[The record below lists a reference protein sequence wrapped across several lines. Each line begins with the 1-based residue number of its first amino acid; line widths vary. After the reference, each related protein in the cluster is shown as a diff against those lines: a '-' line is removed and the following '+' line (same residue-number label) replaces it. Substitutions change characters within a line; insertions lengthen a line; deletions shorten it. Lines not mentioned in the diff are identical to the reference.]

1 MSRRAANEAP
11 ATLAY
16 VKPGHEEM
24 NDLRALAT
32 QVVAAM
38 PPSPERG
45 SPLDQELSHLRRTE
59 GGGGKQRALLL
70 MQLRTEL
77 EIAVAYLTLIS
88 GGVADCLEVA
98 AGRGNSINGP
108 ALSFEVRPVLEL
120 AGQID
125 WLLDDEIDGTT
136 RARRYTVWRFAD
148 LRARRRFVW
157 DYAEDDTTKA
167 VMAELDEEETG
178 LLHDIERAK
187 WAAQSTQTTKK
198 GFTPGAL
205 LDDDGKREAMPRYAE
220 LVHRITASQSIYSI
234 LSISAHTERYGMIAS
249 VEADGPPSSDGKQK
263 TKFAG
268 IAIDT
273 NLAIGLTVV
282 ALDRSVRL
290 LLGWNG
296 ASIGSFH
303 ERAQWIMD
311 RAGLGDSTDDKT

>member
-1 MSRRAANEAP
+1 VANEGS
-11 ATLAY
+11 ATLAH
-16 VKPGHEEM
+16 VKHGHEEM
-24 NDLRALAT
+24 NDLRELAT
-32 QVVAAM
+32 RVVAAM
-38 PPSPERG
+38 PASPERD
-45 SPLDQELSHLRRTE
+45 SPVDQELSHLRRTE

-70 MQLRTEL
+70 TQLRTEL
-77 EIAVAYLTLIS
+77 EIAVAYLTLIA

-98 AGRGNSINGP
+98 AGRGNRVNGP

-125 WLLDDEIDGTT
+125 WLLDHEIDGAT
-136 RARRYTVWRFAD
+136 RVRRYVVWRLAD
-148 LRARRRFVW
+148 LRVRRRFVW
-157 DYAEDDTTKA
+157 DYADDDTIAA
-167 VMAELDEEETG
+167 VKAELDEEENG
-178 LLHDIERAK
+178 LLRDVERAG
-187 WAAQSTQTTKK
+187 WTAQPTQTTEK
-198 GFTPGAL
+198 GFTPAAL
-205 LDDDGKREAMPRYAE
+205 LDEAGNREARPSYGE
-220 LVHRITASQSIYSI
+220 LVHRIAASQSIYSI

-303 ERAQWIMD
+303 EHAQWILD
-311 RAGLGDSTDDKT
+311 RTGLGDSPGSKR